1 MLAYLRL
8 VIKICNIVML
18 FKTLSSCLFLPLC
31 LKTVDTWTMWVWIT
45 LICGYFSI
53 VNIIVLMICDWTCG
67 FRESV
72 DTESGLYIILKLI
85 PVLFKGQ
92 LCFKT
97 IIYAGI
103 SYVFQEKK
111 CRCCILQKN
120 RTFIFLKFIIF
131 LCSLGTF

>member
-1 MLAYLRL
+1 MRL

-18 FKTLSSCLFLPLC
+18 FKILSSCLLLPLC
-31 LKTVDTWTMWVWIT
+31 LNTVDTWTMWVWIT
-45 LICGYFSI
+45 LICGYFST
-53 VNIIVLMICDWTCG
+53 VNTIVLMICGWTCA
-67 FRESV
+67 FRGTV
-72 DTESGLYIILKLI
+72 DTESGLHIILKLI

-92 LCFKT
+92 LYFKT

-111 CRCCILQKN
+111 CRCCALWKN
-120 RTFIFLKFIIF
+120 RTFIYLKFIIF